1 MTGGVRPSIECGIRS
16 GPPMEDRF
24 GAGEGQG
31 LFSLPPTHTCPLYFS
46 ALQYDHYGLYCPGP
60 LPHLPWQRL
69 TNGRHWQDTEVR
81 GKDSLCTHSPCLYA
95 SQHVQQ
101 CLYSS
106 VATSPI
112 RQPLFFGTSCY
123 QTPSGWSWLSVLAIS
138 ACLPCLFGFISPP
151 FIKWSLH

>member
-69 TNGRHWQDTEVR
+69 TNGRHWQDTEVSQR
-81 GKDSLCTHSPCLYA
+81 EGQFVYTFPMFVCLPTCLAVFVLLCGHITYQAAPLLWHHLLPDS
-95 SQHVQQ
+95 
-101 CLYSS
+101 
-106 VATSPI
+106 
-112 RQPLFFGTSCY
+112 FGVVMAFCSCY
-123 QTPSGWSWLSVLAIS
+123 FS
-138 ACLPCLFGFISPP
+138 LFTMSFR
-151 FIKWSLH
+151 LHQSTLY